1 MAKVALIEEEE
12 VHAFLLKEGLVVELG
27 GVQAKITKK
36 GLVFDNPKESA
47 FHALLDK
54 TGQLGLYSED
64 DFRLKY
70 GSFSQPLPFSE
81 QTIPLIELEDYEAL
95 ALGVFAQWE
104 EAKKQAAESSEPE
117 TGEPENVK
125 VHDLTKDVI
134 IEKLTELNVD
144 FDKGAKKAELA
155 DLLAATLGKIAEESL
170 EQTENS
176 SVWGD
181 KRDDIPG
188 IKYEITK

>member
-1 MAKVALIEEEE
+1 MAEVALIEEEE
-12 VHAFLLKEGLVVELG
+12 VHAFPLKEGLVVELG
-27 GVQAKITKK
+27 GVQAKITRK

-54 TGQLGLYSED
+54 TGQLGLYGED

-104 EAKKQAAESSEPE
+104 EAKKQAAELS
-117 TGEPENVK
+117 EPENVK
-125 VHDLTKDVI
+125 VHDLTKKVI

-144 FDKGAKKAELA
+144 FDKGAKQAELA
-155 DLLAATLGKIAEESL
+155 DLLAATLGKIAEKSS
-170 EQTENS
+170 EQTENNRA
-176 SVWGD
+176 WGD

-188 IKYEITK
+188 INYEITK